1 MKRVFST
8 VLSRL
13 LNSLVVLLLLSIL
26 VFAFMRAIPGDPVIT
41 MMGGESIS
49 QEAVDRLREEMG
61 LNRPYYVQY
70 LSWLGNVFHGDLG
83 QSLQSRDP
91 VLPILLDRLKAT
103 AELAI
108 LATLLG
114 SIFGVIAGTIAAI
127 RKGSWFDSATMFLT
141 LSGISLPVFWF
152 GMILIVVF
160 SVYFN
165 IFPTGGMLSYSTVL
179 TRVTGFSLL
188 DSILTLN
195 GKAFVDVLSHMVLPA
210 VTLATAPAALI
221 ARTTRASVLEVIN
234 EDYVNAGLAR
244 GLSFPM
250 VVARHVMRNALIP
263 VVTII
268 GLEIGVYLGGS
279 IVTETLFSWPGLGR
293 HMMQAIMAND
303 YPVVQGAIII
313 YAIIIVFV
321 NLIVDISYGF
331 IDPRVRQ

>member
-1 MKRVFST
+1 MKRVLST

-26 VFAFMRAIPGDPVIT
+26 VFAFMRAIPGDPVVT

-49 QEAVDRLREEMG
+49 QEAIHRLREEMG

-70 LSWLGNVFHGDLG
+70 LSWLGNVAHGDFG

-91 VLPILLDRLKAT
+91 VLPILVDRLKAT

-114 SIFGVIAGTIAAI
+114 SIFGVVAGTIAAI

-165 IFPTGGMLSYSTVL
+165 IFPTGGMVSYSTEL
-179 TRVTGFSLL
+179 TRVTGFALL

-195 GKAFVDVLSHMVLPA
+195 REAFIDVFSHMVLPA

-293 HMMQAIMAND
+293 HMMQAILAND

-313 YAIIIVFV
+313 YAVIIVFV
-321 NLIVDISYGF
+321 NLMVDISYGF

>member
-195 GKAFVDVLSHMVLPA
+195 GKAFIDVLSHMVLPA

>member
-1 MKRVFST
+1 MKRVLST

-26 VFAFMRAIPGDPVIT
+26 VFAFMRAIPGDPIIT

-49 QEAVDRLREEMG
+49 QEAINRLREEMG

-70 LSWLGNVFHGDLG
+70 LSWLGNVIHGDLG
-83 QSLQSRDP
+83 QSLQSHDP

-114 SIFGVIAGTIAAI
+114 SIFGVVVGTIAAI
-127 RKGSWFDSATMFLT
+127 RKGGWFDSATMFLT

-152 GMILIVVF
+152 GMILIVIF

-165 IFPTGGMLSYSTVL
+165 IFPTGGMISYSIVL

-195 GKAFVDVLSHMVLPA
+195 GRAFLDILKHMALPA
-210 VTLATAPAALI
+210 ITLATAPAALI

-244 GLSFPM
+244 GLSFPV
-250 VVARHVMRNALIP
+250 VVARHVMRNAMIP

-293 HMMQAIMAND
+293 YMMQAIMAND

>member
-1 MKRVFST
+1 MKRVLST
-8 VLSRL
+8 LWVRL

-26 VFAFMRAIPGDPVIT
+26 VFAFMRAIPGDPIVT

-49 QEAVDRLREEMG
+49 QEAIDRLREEMG
-61 LNRPYYVQY
+61 LDRPYYVQY
-70 LSWLGNVFHGDLG
+70 LSWLGNVLQGDFG
-83 QSLQSRDP
+83 QSLQNRDAVLP
-91 VLPILLDRLKAT
+91 VLLNRLKAT
-103 AELAI
+103 AELAFT
-108 LATLLG
+108 ATLLG
-114 SIFGVIAGTIAAI
+114 SLIGVLVGTIAAI
-127 RKGSWFDSATMFLT
+127 RKGSWFDSATMFVT

-152 GMILIVVF
+152 GMILIVLF
-160 SVYFN
+160 SVQFDM
-165 IFPTGGMLSYSTVL
+165 FPTGGMVSYSTVL
-179 TRVTGFSLL
+179 TPVTGFALL
-188 DSILTLN
+188 DSILTWN
-195 GKAFVDVLSHMVLPA
+195 GEAFRDILSHMILPA
-210 VTLATAPAALI
+210 VTLAAAPAALI

-250 VVARHVMRNALIP
+250 VVARHVMRNAMIP

-313 YAIIIVFV
+313 YAVIIVFV
-321 NLIVDISYGF
+321 NLMVDLSYGF

>member
-1 MKRVFST
+1 MNRVFST

-13 LNSLVVLLLLSIL
+13 LNSLVVLLLLSVL
-26 VFAFMRAIPGDPVIT
+26 VFAFMRAIPGDPVVT

-49 QEAVDRLREEMG
+49 KEAIARLHEEMG
-61 LNRPYYVQY
+61 FNRPYYVQY
-70 LSWLGNVFHGDLG
+70 LSWLGNVIQGDFG

-114 SIFGVIAGTIAAI
+114 SVFGVVAGTIAAI

-165 IFPTGGMLSYSTVL
+165 IFPTGGMVSYSTVL
-179 TRVTGFSLL
+179 TRVTGFTFL

-195 GKAFVDVLSHMVLPA
+195 REAFVDVASHMVLPA

-250 VVARHVMRNALIP
+250 VVARHVMRNAMIP

-293 HMMQAIMAND
+293 HMMQAILAND

-313 YAIIIVFV
+313 YAVIIVFV
-321 NLIVDISYGF
+321 NLMVDVSYGF